1 MVRLGYV
8 LLYPG
13 PCSRHLCL
21 CILRFGAQMGDDI
34 RETGQGVM
42 EKTLLQF
49 PVSQAVKN
57 FQTLNHRNEGRV
69 FWHICCDWCTTLVKP
84 ACLTHLLG
92 FLGLSNLSVGH
103 TVFFLVIFGNDTI
116 YNKEGSKIEM
126 MVTI

>member
-49 PVSQAVKN
+49 PVSQAVKV
-57 FQTLNHRNEGRV
+57 FQTLNHRNEGHV
-69 FWHICCDWCTTLVKP
+69 FWHICCDWCTMLVKP
-84 ACLTHLLG
+84 TC
-92 FLGLSNLSVGH
+92 
-103 TVFFLVIFGNDTI
+103 
-116 YNKEGSKIEM
+116 
-126 MVTI
+126 